1 MKTDWLH
8 SRRTQFTAYATVYV
22 LIILG
27 VLGLV
32 NWLANRYNKSLD
44 TTATKKF
51 SLSDQTK
58 KVVSNLQQDVKITYF
73 DKSSNFA
80 GAKDLL
86 DRYDTLSPKLKVEY
100 VDPVK
105 NPQLAKAMGAREYGS
120 TFVTVGAKQQEAKSV
135 TEEEVTGAL
144 IRVLK
149 GGERN
154 VCFVTGSGEHTLDDS
169 SRDGLSRLK
178 ELMERSNY
186 KTRSISLIEK
196 PEVPK
201 DCTVVAVAGPKFDY
215 VQPVVDAL
223 QKYVEGGGR
232 AWFLVDPPV
241 DFGKEKISENAA
253 LMALLG
259 KWGVTPEKD
268 LVLDLSGM
276 GQLFGFNAAV
286 PLVSTYETSPIV
298 RDLKGV
304 ATAFPL
310 ARSLD
315 VKNGEKT
322 VVEKLFSTTENSFAT
337 TNLKGS
343 EIKKSPNDKPGPLVL
358 GASGTYNTGQP
369 NQQGRFIVVG
379 SSSFVGNGILGFNGN
394 RDLAMNMLNWL
405 SSDEDL
411 ISIRP
416 KDQEDR
422 RLVLTKAQMNTIF
435 ATTVV
440 LLPLMSILAG
450 VGVWWRRR

>member
-1 MKTDWLH
+1 MKTDWMQ
-8 SRRTQFTAYATVYV
+8 SRQTKFTAYATVYV
-22 LIILG
+22 LIVVG
-27 VLGLV
+27 VLGLA
-32 NWLANRYNKSLD
+32 NWLANRYNKSVD
-44 TTATKKF
+44 TTSTKKF

-86 DRYDTLSPKLKVEY
+86 DRYDTISPKLKVEY
-100 VDPVK
+100 IDPVK
-105 NPQLAKAMGAREYGS
+105 NPQLAKSMGAREYG
-120 TFVTVGAKQQEAKSV
+120 TAFITVGAKQQEAKSV
-135 TEEEVTGAL
+135 TEEEITGAL
-144 IRVLK
+144 IRALK

-154 VCFVTGSGEHTLDDS
+154 ICFVTGSGEHGLDDN

-178 ELMERSNY
+178 DLVERSNY

-201 DCTVVAVAGPKFDY
+201 ECTLVAVAGPKFDY
-215 VQPVVDAL
+215 VQPAVDAL

-232 AWFLVDPPV
+232 AWFLIDPPV
-241 DFGKEKISENAA
+241 DFGKERIAENAP
-253 LMALLG
+253 LVALLT

-268 LVLDLSGM
+268 LVLDLSGV

-286 PLVSTYETSPIV
+286 PLVSSYEANPIV

-315 VKNGEKT
+315 VKSGEKT
-322 VVEKLFSTTENSFAT
+322 AVDKLFSTTENSFAT
-337 TNLKGS
+337 INLKGT
-343 EIKKSPNDKPGPLVL
+343 EIKQSPNDKKGPLVL
-358 GASGTYNTGQP
+358 GASGSYNTGQP
-369 NQQGRFIVVG
+369 NQQGRFVVVG
-379 SSSFVGNGILGFNGN
+379 SSSFVGNGIIAFNGN

-416 KDQEDR
+416 KEQEDR
-422 RLVLTKAQMNTIF
+422 RLMLTKAQMNTVF

-440 LLPLMSILAG
+440 LLPLISIIAG